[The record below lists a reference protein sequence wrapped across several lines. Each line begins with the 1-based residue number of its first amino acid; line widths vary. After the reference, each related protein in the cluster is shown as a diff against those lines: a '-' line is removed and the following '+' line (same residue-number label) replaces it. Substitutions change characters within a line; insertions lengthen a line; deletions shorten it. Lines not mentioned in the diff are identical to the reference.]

1 MKILIIGE
9 GAREHALMWKLMTDA
24 PSVDIYC
31 APGNDAMSLLAHNA
45 PFDLGMP
52 DNLAHWALENRIDL
66 VVIGSREALSSG
78 VGEHLRRLG
87 IEVLGAT
94 EKARQLEE
102 DLSLARE
109 VMSREGLPVIAS
121 QAFAS
126 PREAMTYLQEV
137 RGFPLI
143 IKAGE
148 PRYEEKGAVAL
159 NRSQALRIV
168 SEVSNGRVVLEEYL
182 SGKEI
187 VIMAFADGHDVVPLP
202 VVRSYRHLH
211 DEDQG
216 PETSG
221 MGGCSSPTL
230 LSPELK
236 KRILETVLRSATSIL
251 AEGQRP
257 YRGLLTARVRITL
270 DEEIRFLQLTT
281 RVSDPETQIALPRL
295 RTRLMDLLTATV
307 AGRLNEVGVEE
318 SDEVTCGAV
327 LVSQGYPRWFT
338 VGGPISGLEELDE
351 GTLVFHGATTLP
363 RRQGLLPTAG
373 VGRILTVVVRGED
386 MIEARGRLYENLE
399 RIHFQGCHYR
409 RDIGRADLADI
420 IIG

>member
-1 MKILIIGE
+1 MKVLIIGE

-24 PSVDIYC
+24 PSIHIYC
-31 APGNDAMSLLAHNA
+31 APGNDAMSLLAHNV

-78 VGEHLRRLG
+78 VGERLRRLG
-87 IEVLGAT
+87 IVVLGGT

-109 VMSREGLPVIAS
+109 LMSRAGLPVITS
-121 QAFAS
+121 RAFAS
-126 PREAMTYLQEV
+126 PREAMTYLQEA

-148 PRYEEKGAVAL
+148 PWYEEKGAVAL
-159 NRSQALRIV
+159 DRTQALRSV
-168 SEVSNGRVVLEEYL
+168 SEVSDGRVVLEEYL
-182 SGKEI
+182 SGNEV
-187 VIMAFADGHDVVPLP
+187 VIMALADGHDVVPLP

-211 DEDQG
+211 DADQG

-221 MGGCSSPTL
+221 MGGCSPSTL

-236 KRILETVLRSATSIL
+236 ERIVETVLRSAARIL

-257 YRGLLTARVRITL
+257 YRGLLTARVRVTL
-270 DEEIRFLQLTT
+270 DEEIRVLQLTT
-281 RVSDPETQIALPRL
+281 RFSDPETQIALPRL
-295 RTRLMDLLTATV
+295 RTRLIDLLMATV
-307 AGRLNEVGVEE
+307 AGGLSEVRIQE
-318 SDEVTCGAV
+318 SDEVACGAV

-338 VGGPISGLEELDE
+338 GGGPISGLEELDD
-351 GTLVFHGATTLP
+351 GTLVFHGSTTLP
-363 RRQGLLPTAG
+363 RRQGLLPTASG
-373 VGRILTVVVRGED
+373 GRIMTVVVRGED
-386 MIEARGRLYENLE
+386 VIEARGRLYENLE

-409 RDIGRADLADI
+409 RDIGRADLADV